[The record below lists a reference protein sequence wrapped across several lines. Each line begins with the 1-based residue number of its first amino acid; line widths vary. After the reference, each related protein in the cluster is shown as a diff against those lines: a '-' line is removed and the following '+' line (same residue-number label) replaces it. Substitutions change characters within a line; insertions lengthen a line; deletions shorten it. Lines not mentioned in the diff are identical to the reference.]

1 MKALITGI
9 TGFAGS
15 HLAEHLL
22 EQGVEVHGIYRWRSR
37 MENIEHLKDKI
48 KLHLA
53 DMKDPSVLRNLIN
66 EVQPDY
72 IFHLAAQ
79 SYVPVSWT
87 EPVAT
92 TYVNYI
98 GTLNLFEAV
107 RASNCDPAIQVAGC
121 YDKITKAF
129 TENGL
134 VNYKNLKIGQKVLSL
149 DPKTKE
155 VSFKKITKVII
166 DKYKGPMYHFK
177 SKSCDLLVTPNHKI
191 LCKNNKKDKLK
202 FQRADELTGRNILP
216 LGKTKSKKNSFS
228 GDLCY
233 LIGLFIGDGYL
244 VPCKKVLQWS
254 GLSHNEYIKIRNKKG
269 QFKKIEKKQLKE
281 YISQRAFLAIPKNDK
296 ARKSAEKVLQKL
308 NIKYSAYDKELYFNP
323 PSEILSHLV
332 ACSKFA
338 RNKRIPKYFLN
349 QNYDCLLM
357 LFKGLIDSDGHYRKN
372 RFGYTTISKQ
382 LVNDII
388 ELTSKIGKWVTISE
402 RKERNVNFGKRII
415 KSQKSYE
422 FSITEGEKILTKT
435 SNTNKKIENYSG
447 DIWCVEVEDNHNL
460 LIERNGKVTFCG
472 NSSEEYGTVLESECP
487 IKETNPLRPLSP
499 YAVTKVACD
508 KLCYQYN
515 KSYGMKTIATRGFN
529 HTGPRRGEVFVTS
542 NFAKQIVQIEK
553 GINEPVMY
561 VGNLEAR
568 RDFTDVR
575 DTVRGYHLAVQKCKP
590 GQSYNICSGKTW
602 RIQQVLDILLNLSTV
617 NVQVRQDPS
626 RMRPSDLPLLLG
638 DNTKFK
644 MATGWEPTIPFEK
657 TMADLMDYWRARI

>member
-15 HLAEHLL
+15 HLAEYLL

-37 MENIEHLKDKI
+37 MENIEHLNGKI

-98 GTLNLFEAV
+98 GTINLFEAV
-107 RASNCDPAIQVAGC
+107 RASDCDPVIQVAG
-121 YDKITKAF
+121 
-129 TENGL
+129 
-134 VNYKNLKIGQKVLSL
+134 
-149 DPKTKE
+149 
-155 VSFKKITKVII
+155 
-166 DKYKGPMYHFK
+166 
-177 SKSCDLLVTPNHKI
+177 
-191 LCKNNKKDKLK
+191 
-202 FQRADELTGRNILP
+202 
-216 LGKTKSKKNSFS
+216 
-228 GDLCY
+228 
-233 LIGLFIGDGYL
+233 
-244 VPCKKVLQWS
+244 
-254 GLSHNEYIKIRNKKG
+254 
-269 QFKKIEKKQLKE
+269 
-281 YISQRAFLAIPKNDK
+281 
-296 ARKSAEKVLQKL
+296 
-308 NIKYSAYDKELYFNP
+308 
-323 PSEILSHLV
+323 
-332 ACSKFA
+332 
-338 RNKRIPKYFLN
+338 
-349 QNYDCLLM
+349 
-357 LFKGLIDSDGHYRKN
+357 
-372 RFGYTTISKQ
+372 
-382 LVNDII
+382 
-388 ELTSKIGKWVTISE
+388 
-402 RKERNVNFGKRII
+402 
-415 KSQKSYE
+415 
-422 FSITEGEKILTKT
+422 
-435 SNTNKKIENYSG
+435 
-447 DIWCVEVEDNHNL
+447 
-460 LIERNGKVTFCG
+460 
-472 NSSEEYGTVLESECP
+472 SSEEYGTVLESECP

-508 KLCYQYN
+508 KLCYQYH

-638 DNTKFK
+638 DNSKFK
-644 MATGWEPTIPFEK
+644 LATGWEPTIPFEK